1 MGLPFRTSQI
11 ASIAS
16 QLSSSRQ
23 RCSSHKSRS
32 GRLSGSRFLRS
43 LVLVAIFAIA
53 TFGYLP
59 PSRAQGVG
67 TAFNCDGTLYVANAE
82 EDDSPI
88 DGPGSPDA
96 TRLEFLDTGGEFD
109 LVSVS
114 GGLASAETY
123 NATGFRPQDGFIYAI
138 RPNNLGNPDPAVQ
151 PRSTVYRIDSAGQV
165 TSLGV
170 PPGITD
176 ADYFAGDISPS
187 GTLFVYA
194 PVANTVPAN
203 TAGTLVEINVTT
215 NPPTVLRTFD
225 VNLPGGGGGGDNIPD
240 LFDIAFNPED
250 GRLYGYDRQTQQIVR
265 ITVTDAT
272 PDGATLTAEPVQYA
286 PGSVQPG
293 RVIVGATFFDAFGRI
308 FLYANDVGGG
318 NGSFF
323 RGQVNANNQT
333 VFLED
338 IAQENQPPVVSN
350 NDGASCPYAPIVEK
364 TAFDSNGN
372 QIQSSDTVQAGQ
384 VITYV
389 YTFINSNFVD
399 LQNVTFTDTLQ
410 TNGSPDGRTFVPGSL
425 RALSGNI
432 LQGASAN
439 NYGSGGN
446 SNNLVITG
454 INLAPGAGNTDE
466 GNAAQQIAVD
476 VQIPANIQPGT
487 YENQAILE
495 TTTATITPPG
505 GAPSPINPR
514 IVARTDDPNTEN
526 NFPDPTPVTVTEQIN
541 AAIGIAKQAA
551 STTLNNNGTID
562 IAYSLLVENLGAVNL
577 SNVQVTEDLT
587 STFESP
593 AAFQV
598 ISGPSSPD
606 GLTTNPSFTGTP
618 SESVNLLSGND
629 SLPVGAQRTINF
641 TVRVTPNGNYGPYIN
656 TATATGTDPNGGTV
670 TDDSD
675 DGTDPDPNSNGNP
688 GEPDEDTP
696 TVVTPQIADLAVE
709 KGVDNPDPNIGD
721 TITYTITLRNLGPS
735 DTTDV
740 TVQED
745 LPAGFTATAPAGTT
759 YNAATGVWS
768 VPDLDAGQFVVL
780 TLQGT
785 FDGTP
790 FENVAQVTG
799 SSVPDPNPDNNI
811 SRVQVPS
818 VTADLSLEKTLVDT
832 DEIVVGDVI
841 TFEIELTN
849 SGPDTA
855 TDIQIADDFPSGF
868 EFVAARPETGTY
880 DETTNIWSIASLAS
894 GESTSLLLSG
904 RLTADSVTNVAEVS
918 SVDQTDPDST
928 PNNRDPNE
936 DDYGT
941 ITVSIAPELVLQ
953 KRITALIQDGNVTRF
968 TQPAANPV
976 RPEFVGEVT
985 LPPSAQVTSQDVV
998 EYTVYYLASGTTA
1011 NDVQICDAIPVG
1023 TSYANSTLSTA
1034 SGSANPTS
1042 LTDANDGDGGQ
1053 FLPALTPAPSPC
1065 ANSMNPNGSVLVNV
1079 GNVPAGQ
1086 SGFIRFRS
1094 QVN

>member
-1 MGLPFRTSQI
+1 MGLPFRTSQT

-16 QLSSSRQ
+16 QPSSSRK
-23 RCSSHKSRS
+23 RSSLHTSRS
-32 GRLSGSRFLRS
+32 GRFSWSRFLRS
-43 LVLVAIFAIA
+43 LVLVVIFAIA
-53 TFGYLP
+53 TFGYAP
-59 PSRAQGVG
+59 PSHAQGVG

-96 TRLEFLDTGGEFD
+96 TQLEFLDTGGEFD
-109 LVSVS
+109 LVPVS

-170 PPGITD
+170 PPGITN
-176 ADYFAGDISPS
+176 ADYFAGDISPN
-187 GTLFVYA
+187 GTFFVYA
-194 PVANTVPAN
+194 PVANTVPAG
-203 TAGTLVEINVTT
+203 TAGTLTEIDVTT
-215 NPPTVLRTFD
+215 NPPTVLRTFN
-225 VNLPGGGGGGDNIPD
+225 VELSGGGGGDNVPD

-250 GRLYGYDRQTQQIVR
+250 GRLYGYDRQTQQLVR

-272 PDGATLTAEPVQYA
+272 PDGATLITEPVQNI
-286 PGSVQPG
+286 GSAQPG
-293 RVIVGATFFDAFGRI
+293 GVIVGATFFDAFGRI
-308 FLYANDVGGG
+308 FLYANVGQ
-318 NGSFF
+318 FF
-323 RGQVNANNQT
+323 RGQVDADSQT
-333 VFLED
+333 VSLEN
-338 IAQENQPPVVSN
+338 ITNQNPPPAVLN

-364 TAFDSNGN
+364 TAFDSDGN
-372 QIQSSDTVQAGQ
+372 PIQSDDTVQAGE
-384 VITYV
+384 VVTYI

-399 LQNVTFTDTLQ
+399 LQNVTFTDALP
-410 TNGSPDGRTFVPGSL
+410 PDGRTFVPGSL

-439 NYGSGGN
+439 NYGEGSN
-446 SNNLVITG
+446 TNNLVITG
-454 INLAPGAGNTDE
+454 INLAPGAGNTAQ
-466 GNAAQQIAVD
+466 GNTAQQIAVD
-476 VQIPANIQPGT
+476 VQIPADIQPGT
-487 YENQAILE
+487 YENQAVVE
-495 TTTATITPPG
+495 TTTATLDPPTG
-505 GAPSPINPR
+505 PPTPINPR
-514 IVARTDDPNTEN
+514 IVARSDDPETPNS
-526 NFPDPTPVTVTEQIN
+526 FPDPTPITVTPSQD

-551 STTLNNNGTID
+551 STTVNNNGTID
-562 IAYSLLVENLGAVNL
+562 ISYSLLVENLGAVNL
-577 SNVQVTEDLT
+577 TDVQVAEDLT

-593 AAFQV
+593 ATFQV

-606 GLTTNPSFTGTP
+606 GLTANPGFTGTP
-618 SESVNLLSGND
+618 SGSVELLSGND

-641 TVRVTPNGNYGPYIN
+641 TVRVTPNGNYGPYQN
-656 TATATGTDPNGGTV
+656 TAVATGTDPSGETV
-670 TDDSD
+670 TDESN
-675 DGTDPDPNSNGNP
+675 DGTDPDPNNNNNP
-688 GEPDEDTP
+688 GDPNEDTP

-709 KGVDNPDPNIGD
+709 KGVDNPDPGIGD

-735 DTTDV
+735 DTTNV

-768 VPDLDAGQFVVL
+768 VPDLDVGQSVAL
-780 TLQGT
+780 TIQGT
-785 FDGTP
+785 FDGTAV
-790 FENVAQVTG
+790 ENVAQVTG
-799 SSVPDPNPDNNI
+799 SSVPDPNPENNI
-811 SRVQVPS
+811 SRVRVPS

-832 DEIVVGDVI
+832 DEIAVGDVI

-855 TDIQIADDFPSGF
+855 TNIQIADDVPSGF
-868 EFVAARPETGTY
+868 EFVSARPETGTY
-880 DETTNIWSIASLAS
+880 NETTNIWSIASLAS
-894 GESTSLLLSG
+894 GESTSLLLTG
-904 RLTADSVTNVAEVS
+904 RLTTDSVTNVAEVS

-928 PNNRDPNE
+928 PNNRDPDE

-941 ITVSIAPELVLQ
+941 VTVSISPELVLQ

-1011 NDVQICDAIPVG
+1011 NNVQICDAIPVG
-1023 TSYANSTLSTA
+1023 TSYVNSTLATA

-1065 ANSMNPNGSVLVNV
+1065 SNSMNPNGSVLVNV